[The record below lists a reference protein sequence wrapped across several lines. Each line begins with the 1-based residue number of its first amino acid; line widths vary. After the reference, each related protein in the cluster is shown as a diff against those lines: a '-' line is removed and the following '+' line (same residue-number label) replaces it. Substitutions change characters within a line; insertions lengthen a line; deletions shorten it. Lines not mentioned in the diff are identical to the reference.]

1 MAFAKLISSAA
12 EAGFL
17 PPDHSQTSIASM
29 YDTLASPE
37 TTRLLSWL
45 RNNHKVVVV
54 VFDQF
59 EDMFRKADLFQA
71 FHKFML
77 DVNAEA
83 GNVIVGFSWKTE
95 ISVPID
101 NPAYSL
107 WQQARDISEPFGVDE
122 FVDRDID
129 RVLRQLEDE
138 SGQSLLGDL
147 RRKLK
152 DSSQGFPWL
161 IKRLAIHCLHQLQK
175 GISQEELVD
184 QNLNVDFL
192 MNEDMEALA
201 PEEKRALKLIARR
214 GYEGDPFDVAEV
226 DESVGSQVLQ
236 VLVHKRLVVR
246 SGAKYVVYWDIF
258 RDFLVEDKIPPIGES
273 FLLRQFPTPCTKT
286 MELLLKRRTATLDE
300 VLGLSP
306 GRTEG
311 TALNRLRELRYLGA
325 ITKAHDRD
333 RYSVRP
339 NLRSLEDFRL
349 FMQSRLHEHVLART
363 LARLEGDSISHDQVV
378 QALKVSF
385 KRYAFG
391 SKTWRTYASYFIA
404 WFRYAG
410 VDFGRRLQLLP
421 RRARGVAAF
430 IPQWRPDKDFE
441 VLLRFKVLGRIL
453 RTKDLEK
460 PLYDLRAFGLIEN
473 DGLDA
478 ALTKRGTVLLQFD
491 AKGSRTQLAL
501 VALGLP
507 KVRLATEAWMHDKT
521 GDGKGFDAAIASAI
535 DSIPSDS
542 YRKVAKAVLKA
553 WGRFI
558 AEEVKPQ
565 VV

>member
-1 MAFAKLISSAA
+1 
-12 EAGFL
+12 
-17 PPDHSQTSIASM
+17 
-29 YDTLASPE
+29 
-37 TTRLLSWL
+37 
-45 RNNHKVVVV
+45 
-54 VFDQF
+54 
-59 EDMFRKADLFQA
+59 
-71 FHKFML
+71 
-77 DVNAEA
+77 
-83 GNVIVGFSWKTE
+83 
-95 ISVPID
+95 
-101 NPAYSL
+101 
-107 WQQARDISEPFGVDE
+107 
-122 FVDRDID
+122 
-129 RVLRQLEDE
+129 
-138 SGQSLLGDL
+138 
-147 RRKLK
+147 
-152 DSSQGFPWL
+152 
-161 IKRLAIHCLHQLQK
+161 
-175 GISQEELVD
+175 
-184 QNLNVDFL
+184 
-192 MNEDMEALA
+192 
-201 PEEKRALKLIARR
+201 
-214 GYEGDPFDVAEV
+214 
-226 DESVGSQVLQ
+226 
-236 VLVHKRLVVR
+236 
-246 SGAKYVVYWDIF
+246 
-258 RDFLVEDKIPPIGES
+258 
-273 FLLRQFPTPCTKT
+273 
-286 MELLLKRRTATLDE
+286 
-300 VLGLSP
+300 
-306 GRTEG
+306 
-311 TALNRLRELRYLGA
+311 
-325 ITKAHDRD
+325 
-333 RYSVRP
+333 
-339 NLRSLEDFRL
+339 
-349 FMQSRLHEHVLART
+349 
-363 LARLEGDSISHDQVV
+363 V

-558 AEEVKPQ
+558 AEEVRPQ